1 MTIWDN
7 NVNSLSMSETFHE
20 KKSVSSQRV
29 RDYLINSMSSSQSNL
44 VVIMHWEGEATDR
57 SKYIT
62 SLDDLVKDSVKRS
75 HQSTVFPHVF
85 HTSEAS
91 AVSESSKLRL
101 HDFILPADAT
111 LERRSISLTELLN
124 EISVSSSEV
133 IPDKSKLSSSN
144 SISRVVVDVSLSS
157 FTRDNDYEELQRVL
171 AMKHINTLF
180 ILLDSSLAGPSQ
192 QQHQQ
197 QSIEFGH
204 YDRILSTDTTDGD
217 YYLPEGSEYSIYYAD
232 TYLYLTPDIFTG
244 LLTSI
249 FMAFVVLVGL
259 SCMGSIQ
266 GMSSFYDKIP
276 AVGREA

>member
-1 MTIWDN
+1 M
-7 NVNSLSMSETFHE
+7 NSLPISETFHE

-29 RDYLINSMSSSQSNL
+29 MDYLIHSMSNSQCNL
-44 VVIMHWEGEATDR
+44 AVIMHWEDAADH
-57 SKYIT
+57 SKDIS
-62 SLDDLVKDSVKRS
+62 SLDLVMDSLKRS

-85 HTSEAS
+85 HTSS
-91 AVSESSKLRL
+91 SSESPKLHL
-101 HDFILPADAT
+101 HDFILPVDMI

-124 EISVSSSEV
+124 EVSMRSSEV
-133 IPDKSKLSSSN
+133 VTDKSKASSS
-144 SISRVVVDVSLSS
+144 RVIVDVSLSS
-157 FTRDNDYEELQRVL
+157 LSGDNDYEELHRVL
-171 AMKHINTLF
+171 AMKHISTLF
-180 ILLDSSLAGPSQ
+180 ILLDAGPLQ
-192 QQHQQ
+192 QQQQQQ

>member
-1 MTIWDN
+1 M
-7 NVNSLSMSETFHE
+7 NSLPIGETFHE
-20 KKSVSSQRV
+20 MKSVSSQRV
-29 RDYLINSMSSSQSNL
+29 MDYLIRNSQCNL
-44 VVIMHWEGEATDR
+44 VVIMHWEDAADHTKDF
-57 SKYIT
+57 S
-62 SLDDLVKDSVKRS
+62 SMDLVMESLKRS

-85 HTSEAS
+85 HTSS
-91 AVSESSKLRL
+91 SSSSIESPKLDL
-101 HDFILPADAT
+101 HDFILPGDMI

-124 EISVSSSEV
+124 EVSMRSPEV
-133 IPDKSKLSSSN
+133 ITDKSKASSS
-144 SISRVVVDVSLSS
+144 RVIVDVSLSS
-157 FTRDNDYEELQRVL
+157 LSGDNDYEELHRVL
-171 AMKHINTLF
+171 AMKHISTLF
-180 ILLDSSLAGPSQ
+180 ILMDAGPLQ
-192 QQHQQ
+192 QQQK

>member
-1 MTIWDN
+1 M
-7 NVNSLSMSETFHE
+7 
-20 KKSVSSQRV
+20 
-29 RDYLINSMSSSQSNL
+29 DYLVNSMSSSQSNL

-91 AVSESSKLRL
+91 SESPKLRL

-133 IPDKSKLSSSN
+133 ISDKSKLSSS
-144 SISRVVVDVSLSS
+144 SSSRVVVDVSLSS
-157 FTRDNDYEELQRVL
+157 FTRDKDYEELQRVL

-180 ILLDSSLAGPSQ
+180 ILLDSSLAGPSHLQ

>member
-1 MTIWDN
+1 M
-7 NVNSLSMSETFHE
+7 NSLPISETFHE

-29 RDYLINSMSSSQSNL
+29 MDYLIHSMSNSQCNL
-44 VVIMHWEGEATDR
+44 AVIMQWEGAADNR
-57 SKYIT
+57 KDIT
-62 SLDDLVKDSVKRS
+62 SLDVVMDSLKRS

-85 HTSEAS
+85 HTSS
-91 AVSESSKLRL
+91 SSSESPKLHL
-101 HDFILPADAT
+101 HDFILPGAMI
-111 LERRSISLTELLN
+111 LERRSISFTELLN
-124 EISVSSSEV
+124 EVSMRSSEV
-133 IPDKSKLSSSN
+133 ITDKSKANSSS
-144 SISRVVVDVSLSS
+144 SSRVVVDVSLSS
-157 FTRDNDYEELQRVL
+157 LSGDNDFEELHRVL
-171 AMKHINTLF
+171 AMKHISTLF
-180 ILLDSSLAGPSQ
+180 ILLDAGPLQ
-192 QQHQQ
+192 QQ

-259 SCMGSIQ
+259 SCTGSIQ

>member
-1 MTIWDN
+1 M
-7 NVNSLSMSETFHE
+7 NSLPISETFHE

-29 RDYLINSMSSSQSNL
+29 MDFLVNSMSSSQSNL
-44 VVIMHWEGEATDR
+44 VVIMHSEDAADHSR
-57 SKYIT
+57 DNA
-62 SLDDLVKDSVKRS
+62 SLDIVMDSLMRS

-85 HTSEAS
+85 HTSSSSSAAASSEAS
-91 AVSESSKLRL
+91 SESPKLHL
-101 HDFILPADAT
+101 HDFILPRDMNS
-111 LERRSISLTELLN
+111 ERRSISLMELVN
-124 EISVSSSEV
+124 EVSLSSSEV
-133 IPDKSKLSSSN
+133 ITDKSKVSSS
-144 SISRVVVDVSLSS
+144 SRVVVDVSLSS
-157 FTRDNDYEELQRVL
+157 LSGDHDYKELQRVL

-180 ILLDSSLAGPSQ
+180 ILLDGSLPGSMQ
-192 QQHQQ
+192 QQQQQQQ

-266 GMSSFYDKIP
+266 GMTSFYNKIP
-276 AVGREA
+276 SVGREA

>member
-7 NVNSLSMSETFHE
+7 NVNSLSISETFHE

-62 SLDDLVKDSVKRS
+62 SLDDLVKRS

-91 AVSESSKLRL
+91 SVAVSVSPKLRL
-101 HDFILPADAT
+101 HDFILPGDVT

-133 IPDKSKLSSSN
+133 IPDKSKLSSS
-144 SISRVVVDVSLSS
+144 SSRVVVDVSLSS
-157 FTRDNDYEELQRVL
+157 LTRGNDYEELQRVL

-180 ILLDSSLAGPSQ
+180 ILLDSSLAGPSHL
-192 QQHQQ
+192 QHQQ